1 MKKIMKLKEYD
12 EKGWER
18 RNISKLDFFMKKIL
32 KHEKCAD
39 FYADH
44 F

>member
-1 MKKIMKLKEYD
+1 MMPQVGKEGKLY
-12 EKGWER
+12 
-18 RNISKLDFFMKKIL
+18 IFMKKIL

-44 F
+44 D